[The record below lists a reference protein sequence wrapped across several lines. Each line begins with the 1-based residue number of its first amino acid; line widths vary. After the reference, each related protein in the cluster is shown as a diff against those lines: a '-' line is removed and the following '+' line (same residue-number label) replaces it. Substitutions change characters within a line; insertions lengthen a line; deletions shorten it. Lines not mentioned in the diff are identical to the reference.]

1 MNDIIEQARVLGL
14 CNEWYEKMKANPTL
28 KNLCEMYFRG
38 DDWAKEH
45 DFPKLGDLRKYRDE
59 IMQYGLYTDF
69 SGRLENISQLAVFG
83 DSNVELEYNNFEVA
97 QIIIRHNSRAKI
109 IARDYAILTVDVL
122 DNAQVEVEEL
132 GNAKIRIYR
141 K

>member
-1 MNDIIEQARVLGL
+1 
-14 CNEWYEKMKANPTL
+14 
-28 KNLCEMYFRG
+28 
-38 DDWAKEH
+38 
-45 DFPKLGDLRKYRDE
+45 
-59 IMQYGLYTDF
+59 MQYGLYTDF

-109 IARDYAILTVDVL
+109 IARDYAILSVDVL

-132 GNAKIRIYR
+132 DNARIRIYR